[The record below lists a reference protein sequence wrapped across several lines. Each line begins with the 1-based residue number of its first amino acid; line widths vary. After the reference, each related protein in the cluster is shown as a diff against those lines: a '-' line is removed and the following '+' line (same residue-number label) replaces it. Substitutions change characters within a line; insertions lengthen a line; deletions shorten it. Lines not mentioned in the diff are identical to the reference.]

1 MSNFSCTGLIIP
13 LRLTDI
19 NTIEKTTV
27 ETINE
32 IIVETIDET
41 IKETIDETTK
51 ETTEETIEEKDIIE
65 WVIEYL
71 IKSYKEGKTTRNI
84 IKDLAG
90 CRTFELYNSTYPTG
104 IGKHLNCDDIPLLY
118 TVLLFPKEAKYVG
131 VTQDIIDSNPV
142 IKNLCNMCPNMCIPN
157 KRYFGR
163 NIVGMN
169 NNPLL
174 VVDLP
179 FTSVFIS

>member
-1 MSNFSCTGLIIP
+1 MFNSEPHQALPLGKIDNEP
-13 LRLTDI
+13 LRLTWI
-19 NTIEKTTV
+19 NTID
-27 ETINE
+27 
-32 IIVETIDET
+32 ETIDET
-41 IKETIDETTK
+41 I
-51 ETTEETIEEKDIIE
+51 EEKYIIE
-65 WVIEYL
+65 WTIDYL
-71 IKSYKEGKTTRNI
+71 IKAYKAHKSTRNI

-90 CRTFELYNSTYPTG
+90 CRVFELYNSTYPTG